1 MGNKGLGSDDSHK
14 YELIT
19 ESTPDN
25 YLDVTLDWDF
35 WYEDEKPHL
44 DGDDSYDNEKEW
56 RGNITLMTDKIK
68 FCTQRCNLSL
78 RTISAF
84 PVAAEKVLLAQVKVL
99 WKDLSASLKKN
110 YN

>member
-44 DGDDSYDNEKEW
+44 DGDESYDEKKEW
-56 RGNITLMTDKIK
+56 RGNITLKTDKIPAEASYMGMGVMFSK
-68 FCTQRCNLSL
+68 KIHGCFGAPTQN
-78 RTISAF
+78 
-84 PVAAEKVLLAQVKVL
+84 V
-99 WKDLSASLKKN
+99 
-110 YN
+110 